1 MPAAGDAH
9 PALAANAEHQLM
21 ARIRLPLD
29 AVVGPTGTGKSDA
42 GIAIAKH
49 IESLGG
55 SAEIINSDSMQFYRG
70 MDIGTAKLAPEDRGG
85 VEHHLLDWL
94 EITDESTA
102 AEYQPVARGKILE
115 LQAAGK
121 TPILVGGSMLYIAAV
136 LNEFGFAARDE
147 NVRAELEAELER
159 IGESELYRKLMS
171 LAPDTASRIDPKNGR
186 RIVRALEVVTI
197 TGEDFAAKL
206 PDLNE
211 SWQPVLE
218 IGLNSDRAHLVNR
231 LHLRAAKMWDNGI
244 LEEAKSLIPQGIREG
259 KTSSHAIGYAQALA
273 QLDSVLTEPEA
284 IEETSRLTA
293 RYARR
298 QMSWF
303 RRDPRINWFDYQDEN
318 LMPSITRAVTD
329 YLNE

>member
-1 MPAAGDAH
+1 MTK
-9 PALAANAEHQLM
+9 L
-21 ARIRLPLD
+21 IS
-29 AVVGPTGTGKSDA
+29 VVGPTGTGKSDT

-49 IESLGG
+49 IQYLGG
-55 SAEIINSDSMQFYRG
+55 RAEIINSDSMQFYRG
-70 MDIGTAKLAPEDRGG
+70 MNIGTAKLAESERGG
-85 VEHHLLDWL
+85 VVHHLLDWL

-102 AEYQPVARGKILE
+102 AEYQPVARAKILE
-115 LQAAGK
+115 LQERGI
-121 TPILVGGSMLYIAAV
+121 TPVLVGGSMLYIAAV
-136 LNEFGFAARDE
+136 LNEFGFAARDKSI
-147 NVRAELEAELER
+147 RGELEAELIQVGASQLFR
-159 IGESELYRKLMS
+159 RLAD

-218 IGLNSDRAHLVNR
+218 IGLNSDRAHLVAR
-231 LHLRAAKMWDNGI
+231 LERRAARMWEQG
-244 LEEAKSLIPQGIREG
+244 LLAEVETLIPAGIREG

-273 QLDSVLTEPEA
+273 QLDGLLSEEDA
-284 IEETSRLTA
+284 IADTGRLTA

-303 RRDPRINWFDYQDEN
+303 KRDPRITWFDYQDEQSTSQILN
-318 LMPSITRAVTD
+318 LVTEH
-329 YLNE
+329 LNA

>member
-1 MPAAGDAH
+1 MSS
-9 PALAANAEHQLM
+9 L
-21 ARIRLPLD
+21 I
-29 AVVGPTGTGKSDA
+29 AVVGPTGTGKSDL

-49 IESLGG
+49 IEQIGG
-55 SAEIINSDSMQFYRG
+55 AAEIVNSDSMQFYKG
-70 MDIGTAKLAPEDRGG
+70 MDIGTAKLPESERLG
-85 VEHHLLDWL
+85 VPHHLLDWL

-102 AEYQPVARGKILE
+102 AVYQPRARAKILE
-115 LQAAGK
+115 LQARGV

-147 NVRAELEAELER
+147 DVRKKLESDLVEV
-159 IGESELYRKLMS
+159 GESELYRRLKA

-197 TGEDFAAKL
+197 TGEDFEAKL

-218 IGLNSDRAHLVNR
+218 IGLSSERAHLVER
-231 LHLRAAKMWDNGI
+231 LERRATKMWQQG
-244 LEEAKSLIPQGIREG
+244 LVSEVESLIPMGIREG
-259 KTSSHAIGYAQALA
+259 KTSSQAIGHAQALA
-273 QLDSVLTEPEA
+273 QLDGSLTEAEA
-284 IEETSRLTA
+284 IADTARLTA

-303 RRDPRINWFDYQDEN
+303 RRDPRIQWFDYQD
-318 LMPSITRAVTD
+318 PDATQRALSLVTQH
-329 YLNE
+329 LNA

>member
-1 MPAAGDAH
+1 MSS
-9 PALAANAEHQLM
+9 L
-21 ARIRLPLD
+21 I
-29 AVVGPTGTGKSDA
+29 AVVGPTGTGKSDL
-42 GIAIAKH
+42 GISIAKH
-49 IESLGG
+49 IEQIGG
-55 SAEIINSDSMQFYRG
+55 AAEIVNADSMQFYKG
-70 MDIGTAKLAPEDRGG
+70 MNIGTAKLHESERMG

-102 AEYQPVARGKILE
+102 AEYQPRARAKILE
-115 LQAAGK
+115 LQARGV

-147 NVRAELEAELER
+147 DVRKQLESDLVEV
-159 IGESELYRKLMS
+159 GESELYRRLME

-218 IGLNSDRAHLVNR
+218 IGLNSERAHLVER
-231 LHLRAAKMWDNGI
+231 LERRATKMWQQG
-244 LEEAKSLIPQGIREG
+244 LVSEVESLIPMGIREG
-259 KTSSHAIGYAQALA
+259 KTSSQAIGYAQALA
-273 QLDSVLTEPEA
+273 QLDGSITEAEA
-284 IEETSRLTA
+284 IADTARLTA

-303 RRDPRINWFDYQDEN
+303 RRDPRIQWLDYQDPEATQSA
-318 LMPSITRAVTD
+318 LSFVTEH
-329 YLNE
+329 LNA

>member
-1 MPAAGDAH
+1 MTK
-9 PALAANAEHQLM
+9 L
-21 ARIRLPLD
+21 I

-49 IESLGG
+49 IEASGG
-55 SAEIINSDSMQFYRG
+55 KAEVINSDSMQFYRG
-70 MDIGTAKLAPEDRGG
+70 MDIGTAKLSMDERQG
-85 VEHHLLDWL
+85 VPHHLLDWL

-102 AEYQPVARGKILE
+102 AEYQPVARAKILE
-115 LQAAGK
+115 LQAGGV
-121 TPILVGGSMLYIAAV
+121 TPILLGGSMLYIAAV

-147 NVRAELEAELER
+147 AIRADLEAELVL
-159 IGESELYRKLMS
+159 IGESELYRKLQA

-197 TGEDFAAKL
+197 TGEDFSAKL

-231 LHLRAAKMWDNGI
+231 LEKRAAKMWEKGI
-244 LEEAKSLIPQGIREG
+244 LREAESLIPLGVREG

-273 QLDSVLTEPEA
+273 QLDGELTEDEA
-284 IEETSRLTA
+284 IEDTARLTA

-318 LMPSITRAVTD
+318 LLPNILNTVDT

>member
-1 MPAAGDAH
+1 MTK
-9 PALAANAEHQLM
+9 L
-21 ARIRLPLD
+21 I
-29 AVVGPTGTGKSDA
+29 AVVGPTGTGKSDL

-55 SAEIINSDSMQFYRG
+55 RAEIVNSDSMQFYRG
-70 MDIGTAKLAPEDRGG
+70 MDIGTAKLAIEDRAGI
-85 VEHHLLDWL
+85 EHHLLDWL

-102 AEYQPVARGKILE
+102 AEYQPVARDKILQ
-115 LQAAGK
+115 LQAQGI
-121 TPILVGGSMLYIAAV
+121 TPILVGGSMLYIASV

-147 NVRAELEAELER
+147 KVRSELEAELLR
-159 IGESELYRKLMS
+159 IGETELYRKLQK
-171 LAPDTASRIDPKNGR
+171 LAPDTATRIDPRNGR

-218 IGLNSDRAHLVNR
+218 IGLNSERSHLVNR
-231 LHLRAAKMWDNGI
+231 LNLRAERMWQQGI
-244 LEEAKSLIPQGIREG
+244 LSEAKSLIPEGIREG

-273 QLDSVLTEPEA
+273 QLDGKLTEREA
-284 IEETSRLTA
+284 IEDTARLTA

-303 RRDPRINWFDYQDEN
+303 RRDPRIKWFDYQDSELN
-318 LMPSITRAVTD
+318 TKVNSMVSD
-329 YLNE
+329 YLSE